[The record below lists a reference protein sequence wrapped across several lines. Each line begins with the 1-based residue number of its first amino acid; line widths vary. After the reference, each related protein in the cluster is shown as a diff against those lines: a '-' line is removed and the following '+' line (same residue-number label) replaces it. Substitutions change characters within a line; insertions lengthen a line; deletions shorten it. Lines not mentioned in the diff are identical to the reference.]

1 MPSLGPR
8 AASNSLY
15 WKFNSSLLADPNFLP
30 AFRAMWLPL
39 AAARPLPPAPDPI
52 QPDPDPVHH
61 VVDVPVPAP
70 VPPLPLQSLPWCL
83 PPLLLACPCPWTRGP
98 FPSPDLTQSGLSRI
112 RTCLNR
118 IRIHRYLLLFWI
130 RTLTAPPFRP
140 RCCYLPSPP
149 SPLPTSPPPWPL
161 LGRTG
166 RQGWPALSTLQPRL
180 SSLPSQPHPLP
191 SPPRTLL
198 PLHLDLDRT
207 WTPPRLRRPRT
218 GGTWWPSRP
227 SSPSASATRPTPLLA
242 AFTFA
247 AWSADP
253 WSWPWRPRTGLL
265 WRPPEAAFAPLMRR
279 LRPAS
284 PSALTHL

>member
-52 QPDPDPVHH
+52 QPDPDPGHH

-70 VPPLPLQSLPWCL
+70 VPPPASPEPALVPAPPPPGLPLPLDERTPPQS
-83 PPLLLACPCPWTRGP
+83 GP
-98 FPSPDLTQSGLSRI
+98 DTVRPQPNPDLPQPDPDPPVPPTLLDPHTHGSSLSAPM
-112 RTCLNR
+112 
-118 IRIHRYLLLFWI
+118 LLPAF
-130 RTLTAPPFRP
+130 PPFTP
-140 RCCYLPSPP
+140 AYQ
-149 SPLPTSPPPWPL
+149 PPPWPL

-166 RQGWPALSTLQPRL
+166 RHGWPALSTLQPRL

-265 WRPPEAAFAPLMRR
+265 WRPPDPAFAPLMRR
-279 LRPAS
+279 SRPAS